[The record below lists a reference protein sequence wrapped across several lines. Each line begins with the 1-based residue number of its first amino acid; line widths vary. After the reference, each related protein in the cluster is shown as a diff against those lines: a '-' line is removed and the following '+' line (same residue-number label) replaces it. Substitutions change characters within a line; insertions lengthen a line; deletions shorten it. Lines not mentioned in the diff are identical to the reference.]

1 MSMLLSEAG
10 LNHTQLAAHNEG
22 DNLDIVQSPSTGSD
36 DNISNSAIL
45 STSEPEPQN
54 QKPPPRPTDLATAI
68 ANFRPTPKE
77 IINGI
82 APHVFDERRTRSRR
96 RRSLSRRGSIGRG
109 RPSSVS
115 YDFYHPGL
123 AGIHGSA
130 GYSAHTGPTRRSSG
144 SSLRPATAPY
154 YTAAGS
160 MKYGTSPLR
169 ISAVITVEDIDAL
182 LGGFLAPFVSVFR
195 YRFFPKKTP
204 LSSWSLPNFDHTGA
218 ECESAQIDDEA
229 KVKDSGLPQG
239 SYTLPT
245 LGSHA
250 KRKDGMA
257 RPNSTSGKRKA
268 TSDESASSSS
278 SEEDGSK
285 SVPAR
290 KSRWPS
296 IRIDIQLFR
305 SIGFR
310 KHEETE
316 AMKKLLSPDRLSTA
330 FLPLIDPFPL
340 SPSSW
345 PFLVT

>member
-182 LGGFLAPFVSVFR
+182 LG
-195 YRFFPKKTP
+195 
-204 LSSWSLPNFDHTGA
+204 A

-310 KHEETE
+310 VK
-316 AMKKLLSPDRLSTA
+316 
-330 FLPLIDPFPL
+330 
-340 SPSSW
+340 
-345 PFLVT
+345 